1 MTFNFVKTSLMVAAG
16 LMIPTG
22 AFAADCDRACLEGMV
37 DTYFKAV
44 IDDNPGEAPLASNVR
59 FTENGQHLPIGEGL
73 WKSMKAAGRYRLF
86 VTDVPAQVVTLL
98 TTVVEDGRNPDTG
111 LGAAMALRL
120 KVVNGRITEI
130 EQILVRSDATAKRIE
145 ALGKPRKALVAEV
158 PKDERMS
165 RKDIIETANKYFTGM
180 AGNDGMGDYP
190 FADDC
195 NRLENG
201 MQTTNLPTPE
211 GEKRPDPATSTIYSA
226 QWSCLE
232 QFKSGLLHFV
242 TRIRDRRFVAV
253 DQERGLTMAIDF
265 FDHMAGSTRTFKTP
279 SGETVTTGPTQPW
292 TWFVAEV
299 FKIRDHK
306 IHQIEALLTRPP
318 YGMNSG
324 WSSWEEGLSSEA
336 RDVTGVPE

>member
-1 MTFNFVKTSLMVAAG
+1 MSFTFARTGLIAAAG
-16 LMIPTG
+16 LLISTS

-37 DTYFKAV
+37 DTYFKAL
-44 IDDNPGEAPLASNVR
+44 IDDNPGEAPLAANVR

-73 WKSMKAAGRYRLF
+73 WKSMKAAGHYRLF
-86 VTDVPAQVVTLL
+86 VTDVQAQVVTLL
-98 TTVVEDGRNPDTG
+98 TTVVEDGRNPDSG

-120 KVVNGRITEI
+120 RIHAGEITEI
-130 EQILVRSDATAKRIE
+130 EQMLLRDDRTAKRIE
-145 ALGKPRKALVAEV
+145 ALDQPRKVFLTPV

-165 RKDIIETANKYFTGM
+165 RKDIIATANKYFTGM
-180 AGNDGMGDYP
+180 EGNDGLGDYP

-195 NRLENG
+195 NRFENG

-211 GEKRPDPATSTIYSA
+211 GEKRPDPETSIIYSA

-279 SGETVTTGPTQPW
+279 SGKTVTTGPTQPW

-299 FKIRDHK
+299 FKINDHK

-324 WSSWEEGLSSEA
+324 WSTWEQGLSSQA